1 MNMSKKTICVLL
13 FTLFSFAV
21 GFAQYARTVLTETE
35 AQEISQSLE
44 KANQEKMDALFQE
57 DEQKNLKKQVIK
69 EMIDG
74 WHNIVLVNGAFSNLP
89 NHSFGL
95 TYARVSKVGF
105 YVNAMTNFNY
115 RFSGDYTCSYDG
127 QVDSSK
133 GYYEGYPYYN
143 GNKEYT
149 HFSASA
155 GIVVC
160 LGIPLYAYAG
170 AGYSYQGV
178 FCETTDGKWSRYEDN
193 GHMANVELG
202 LIGQYKGVSL
212 SVGFMCNMNL
222 YVGGD
227 WYAKIGVGYCFK
239 DIKKK

>member
-1 MNMSKKTICVLL
+1 MSKKTICVLL
-13 FTLFSFAV
+13 FTLFSLSASY
-21 GFAQYARTVLTETE
+21 AQYARTVLTESE
-35 AQEISQSLE
+35 AQEISQSIE
-44 KANQEKMDALFQE
+44 KANQEKMEALFQA
-57 DEQKNLKKQVIK
+57 DEQKDLKKQAIK

-115 RFSGDYTCSYDG
+115 RFSGDFACNWEGLLFDGSSPFYT
-127 QVDSSK
+127 
-133 GYYEGYPYYN
+133 

-149 HFSASA
+149 HLSVSS
-155 GIVVC
+155 GIVAC

-170 AGYSYQGV
+170 AGYSYDAV
-178 FCETTDGKWSRYEDN
+178 FCETTEKKWAELPENR
-193 GHMANVELG
+193 HRVNVETG

-212 SVGFMCNMNL
+212 SIGLLVNFINHRSNC
-222 YVGGD
+222 
-227 WYAKIGVGYCFK
+227 YAKIGIGYCFK
-239 DIKKK
+239 DIKK

>member
-1 MNMSKKTICVLL
+1 LFAYLAVL
-13 FTLFSFAV
+13 V
-21 GFAQYARTVLTETE
+21 IHAQDTQMQA
-35 AQEISQSLE
+35 ISQSFQE
-44 KANQEKMDALFQE
+44 TNQEKLPALETDSQQE
-57 DEQKNLKKQVIK
+57 SLRKQAMKESLK
-69 EMIDG
+69 E
-74 WHNIVLVNGAFSNLP
+74 WHNFVLLNGAFSELP
-89 NHSFGL
+89 DYTFGL

-115 RFSGDYTCSYDG
+115 HFPVGYEYRWRWEMYDNSYTPFYTG
-127 QVDSSK
+127 K
-133 GYYEGYPYYN
+133 
-143 GNKEYT
+143 KEYT
-149 HFSASA
+149 HISTSA
-155 GIVVC
+155 GVVVC